1 MKKITSAALAALL
14 LAGSPAVTLA
24 EETQPETGSQ
34 EQTQE
39 ITEDSGTRPGF
50 RDFRMNGQQLTEGEV
65 PPELPEGTLPEDG
78 TGFRPGRR
86 PADGEMTAPGTDG
99 ETGATPARPEGELS
113 EGGSMPEMRKGRG
126 MGRGF
131 LSKED
136 MEFIEN
142 NEEAKSIMDQIKEL
156 MQKLRD
162 LINSQKDTDTV
173 TSDSL

>member
-14 LAGSPAVTLA
+14 FAGNPAVTLA
-24 EETQPETGSQ
+24 EDAQTETTEDPA
-34 EQTQE
+34 QE
-39 ITEDSGTRPGF
+39 ITEQPGTRRERGF
-50 RDFRMNGQQLTEGEV
+50 RMETDNGEMMEGEL
-65 PPELPEGTLPEDG
+65 PSEIPEGEAG
-78 TGFRPGRR
+78 IRQRR
-86 PADGEMTAPGTDG
+86 KPADGEMTPPTDG
-99 ETGATPARPEGELS
+99 ETGATPAKPEGELS
-113 EGGSMPEMRKGRG
+113 EDGSMPEMRKGRG

>member
-1 MKKITSAALAALL
+1 M
-14 LAGSPAVTLA
+14 
-24 EETQPETGSQ
+24 
-34 EQTQE
+34 
-39 ITEDSGTRPGF
+39 TE
-50 RDFRMNGQQLTEGEV
+50 
-65 PPELPEGTLPEDG
+65 
-78 TGFRPGRR
+78 
-86 PADGEMTAPGTDG
+86 PGTDG
-99 ETGATPARPEGELS
+99 ETGATPEKPEGELT